1 MPQKKKELKLVIN
14 PKFHEQED
22 RFLEKALAN
31 SPDPQPMNIEDHP
44 VMKTLEVSD
53 GSRGAVAALKE
64 PYSSQDAM
72 DLDQTTVKPQGE
84 KRPLEEAS
92 TP

>member
-1 MPQKKKELKLVIN
+1 
-14 PKFHEQED
+14 
-22 RFLEKALAN
+22 
-31 SPDPQPMNIEDHP
+31 
-44 VMKTLEVSD
+44 MKTLEVSD

>member
-1 MPQKKKELKLVIN
+1 MNIKNYLVI
-14 PKFHEQED
+14 
-22 RFLEKALAN
+22 
-31 SPDPQPMNIEDHP
+31 
-44 VMKTLEVSD
+44 KTLEVSD
-53 GSRGAVAALKE
+53 GSGGAVAALKE